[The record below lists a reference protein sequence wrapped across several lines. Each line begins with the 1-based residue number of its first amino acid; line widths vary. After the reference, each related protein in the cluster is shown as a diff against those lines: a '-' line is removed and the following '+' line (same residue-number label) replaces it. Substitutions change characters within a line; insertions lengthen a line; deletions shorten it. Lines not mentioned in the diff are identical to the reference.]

1 MTRAC
6 IPPHIEQ
13 FGRLAERTQS
23 LLDSAPRFRDG
34 RWPPVPGRYR
44 VALYKGNFAASP
56 VIYERAASYE
66 HKTLKAAARR
76 LAHMIARQSRRG
88 YSGERFDSL
97 YIVTPEGER
106 LPLRAARERIAANA
120 I

>member
-23 LLDSAPRFRDG
+23 LIDDAPRFRDG

-44 VALYKGNFAASP
+44 VALYIGNFAASP
-56 VIYERAASYE
+56 VIYDRAASYE

-76 LAHMIARQSRRG
+76 LASLIARQGRRE
-88 YSGERFDSL
+88 YKGERFDCL
-97 YIVTPEGER
+97 YIVTPDGER
-106 LPLRAARERIAANA
+106 LALNAARERIASDA